1 MYKKLSLR
9 HNNDEVIFMDNSDVQ
24 AYLDSLP
31 VSVRTAIVESG
42 AKYDTVEQLKVLAQ
56 VYMGQ
61 EKQ

>member
-1 MYKKLSLR
+1 
-9 HNNDEVIFMDNSDVQ
+9 MDNSDVQ

>member
-1 MYKKLSLR
+1 MENMNMEMK
-9 HNNDEVIFMDNSDVQ
+9 

-42 AKYDTVEQLKVLAQ
+42 AKFETVEQLKVLAQ
-56 VYMGQ
+56 AYLGQ